1 MKIAGLFLAFATV
14 VAVGPVA
21 HATDAVVPDPLQAM
35 EPQSINACASYGTGF
50 ALIPGTQTC
59 IRVGG
64 QVRFDQS
71 LSSGGRSG
79 ERSRGGT
86 TLGFE
91 TRSD

>member
-1 MKIAGLFLAFATV
+1 MKIASLFLAFAASTTV
-14 VAVGPVA
+14 MTLA
-21 HATDAVVPDPLQAM
+21 HATDAVVPDQSQSL
-35 EPQSINACASYGTGF
+35 EPQGVNACASYGTGF

-79 ERSRGGT
+79 QRSRGGT